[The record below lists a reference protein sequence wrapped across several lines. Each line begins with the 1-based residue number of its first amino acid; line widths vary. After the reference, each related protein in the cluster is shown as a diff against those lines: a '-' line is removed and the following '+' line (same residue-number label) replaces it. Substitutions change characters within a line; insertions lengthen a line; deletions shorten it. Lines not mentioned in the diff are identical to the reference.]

1 MGVGRALTRMAAWSA
16 AIGGVIFFWRK
27 RQAGQPPAA
36 PTPPTASDK
45 P

>member
-1 MGVGRALTRMAAWSA
+1 MGVGRALGRLAALGA

-27 RQAGQPPAA
+27 RQEHKDTPS
-36 PTPPTASDK
+36 TPPTASDT

>member
-1 MGVGRALTRMAAWSA
+1 MGVGRALGRLAALGA

-27 RQAGQPPAA
+27 RQEKQGPA
-36 PTPPTASDK
+36 TTPTASDK